1 MDKKEEQELVKLLK
15 ENPALTKEER
25 LFFQSTFDIMSDEQ
39 KERLLYTLKSY
50 YSELDRLE
58 KKYWP
63 EINELNRKHLEI
75 YQLTRKVLA
84 K

>member
-1 MDKKEEQELVKLLK
+1 MDKKEEKELVKLLK
-15 ENPALTKEER
+15 ENPVLTKEER
-25 LFFQSTFDIMSDEQ
+25 LFFQSTFDIMNDEQ
-39 KERLLYTLKSY
+39 KERLLCTLKSY

-63 EINELNRKHLEI
+63 EINELNKKHLEI
-75 YQLTRKVLA
+75 YHLTRNVLA